1 MTGLAGC
8 RYQRLPFQYLERWPV
23 GYLTFAVRQCVT
35 RTIVPYYHRL
45 ARLKPSRY
53 NLVQPKQPY
62 DYTRI
67 LSPICRDLMP
77 SNLGSA
83 PSTRYYP
90 RRSMKAGYQYADVST
105 VSQTRDHASR
115 SSAELQ
121 APSLCITLQRTP
133 PALSGTGGNCSE
145 WCWTSFKFY
154 P

>member
-23 GYLTFAVRQCVT
+23 GYLTVAVRQCVT
-35 RTIVPYYHRL
+35 RTIVLYYHRL

-90 RRSMKAGYQYADVST
+90 RRSMKAGYWYADVST
-105 VSQTRDHASR
+105 GIADSR
-115 SSAELQ
+115 SCK
-121 APSLCITLQRTP
+121 SLLSRAASSITVHHLATN
-133 PALSGTGGNCSE
+133 S
-145 WCWTSFKFY
+145 TSTIRY
-154 P
+154 RR